1 MSKTD
6 LAKLREEIESMSD
19 DQLLERAAH
28 YNAMLRR
35 GRRLTDEGQAL
46 ISANIS
52 LFLACQNELH
62 SRTLS
67 KIERETDREA
77 EGP

>member
-1 MSKTD
+1 MSKSD
-6 LAKLREEIESMSD
+6 LAKLREEIEAMSD
-19 DQLLERAAH
+19 NQLMNRAAH
-28 YNAMLRR
+28 YNALLRR
-35 GRRLTDEGQAL
+35 GRRLVEEGQAL
-46 ISANIS
+46 ISANIN
-52 LFLACQNELH
+52 LFVACQNELH